1 MISVFLMLNTEK
13 VIFFFFE
20 KVILKDVQIL
30 FFLPGSYKKHVWY
43 VEAKSWGRSNKE
55 KAALCQ
61 THTQEGTKPN

>member
-13 VIFFFFE
+13 VI
-20 KVILKDVQIL
+20 LKDVQIHL
-30 FFLPGSYKKHVWY
+30 FFLSRSYKKHVRC